1 MPHDFDT
8 PVPPRRPGAELRCVK
23 CGQRMH
29 LVSIEQHERFQNLD
43 TQSFVCE
50 CGATTS
56 AVVARIE

>member
-1 MPHDFDT
+1 MPREFGA
-8 PVPPRRPGAELRCVK
+8 PFPPRRRGAELRCVK
-23 CGQRMH
+23 CGQKMH

-43 TQSFVCE
+43 TQNFVCE